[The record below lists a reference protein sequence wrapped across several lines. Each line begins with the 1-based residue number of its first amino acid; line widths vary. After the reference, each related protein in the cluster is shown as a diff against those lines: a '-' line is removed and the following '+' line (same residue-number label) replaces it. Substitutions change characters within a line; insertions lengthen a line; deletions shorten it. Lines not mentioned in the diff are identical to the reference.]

1 MLIAGSAQAAMPEPP
16 IVAFDRFVTESNP
29 VCQSQG
35 ATQCVD
41 LAWRFADADEDGGL
55 SLDELGRLRADLE
68 VWAIWRQAELA
79 EVERSG
85 IAFGLWLV
93 DSIALNTCIPRMIRT
108 ATVWSAAASCSL
120 TCISTNV
127 RSASSCSIPRRSI
140 TPGSRVGSVC
150 RQPSSSA
157 CRCIRRNSEPGRTAP
172 TTRPAFGPAARRRT
186 VVCDCGSG
194 QPGSIRLI
202 SERIAGSYCSPVMFV
217 TARRPF
223 SSRASVKVRSLKPA
237 HTLPPPGPPSCARS
251 RKK

>member
-93 DSIALNTCIPRMIRT
+93 DSIGLEYLHT
-108 ATVWSAAASCSL
+108 AYDTDGNGLVS
-120 TCISTNV
+120 
-127 RSASSCSIPRRSI
+127 RSELLAD
-140 TPGSRVGSVC
+140 VHLD
-150 RQPSSSA
+150 Q
-157 CRCIRRNSEPGRTAP
+157 
-172 TTRPAFGPAARRRT
+172 RPIGVVLLDPAA
-186 VVCDCGSG
+186 VDH
-194 QPGSIRLI
+194 
-202 SERIAGSYCSPVMFV
+202 AGI
-217 TARRPF
+217 ARR
-223 SSRASVKVRSLKPA
+223 LG
-237 HTLPPPGPPSCARS
+237 LPPTILERLPLHGGLRL
-251 RKK
+251 R